1 MFSLI
6 NLRNNCV
13 LVRISWYNLLH
24 PCFVVEQM
32 LRSSGS
38 TSKPRGWGRP
48 LESKVRPLSPARHM
62 ETVDSDGEAT
72 PAPGYRQSFGDAIAA
87 ALQATSIHSGKP
99 LLLIGFRVLRGYE
112 TLKLL
117 LFCGGMQNRL
127 LGPTHYSQIC
137 ASLRLAACRRGCNY
151 WCTTNRSTF
160 KEQHSRRFPSC
171 CNQ

>member
-1 MFSLI
+1 
-6 NLRNNCV
+6 
-13 LVRISWYNLLH
+13 
-24 PCFVVEQM
+24 M

-62 ETVDSDGEAT
+62 ETVDSDGEAA

-112 TLKLL
+112 TLEITSFLWGHAKS
-117 LFCGGMQNRL
+117 
-127 LGPTHYSQIC
+127 PV
-137 ASLRLAACRRGCNY
+137 RGLVVYARQPGRIFTAGAGNY
-151 WCTTNRSTF
+151 FRAL
-160 KEQHSRRFPSC
+160 
-171 CNQ
+171 

>member
-1 MFSLI
+1 
-6 NLRNNCV
+6 
-13 LVRISWYNLLH
+13 
-24 PCFVVEQM
+24 M

-62 ETVDSDGEAT
+62 ETVDSDGEAA

-112 TLKLL
+112 TLEITSFLWGHAKSPVK
-117 LFCGGMQNRL
+117 G
-127 LGPTHYSQIC
+127 
-137 ASLRLAACRRGCNY
+137 LAVYEGNPVEYLQQALATILERCKQVREIPLPVKVFQY
-151 WCTTNRSTF
+151 F
-160 KEQHSRRFPSC
+160 I
-171 CNQ
+171 

>member
-6 NLRNNCV
+6 NLQNNCV
-13 LVRISWYNLLH
+13 LVRISWYYFLH

-62 ETVDSDGEAT
+62 ETVDSDGEAA

-99 LLLIGFRVLRGYE
+99 LLLIDRLKSLERLWNIRNYFFFVGHAKSPVRGLAVYARQPRRIFAAGAGNYFRAL
-112 TLKLL
+112 
-117 LFCGGMQNRL
+117 
-127 LGPTHYSQIC
+127 
-137 ASLRLAACRRGCNY
+137 
-151 WCTTNRSTF
+151 
-160 KEQHSRRFPSC
+160 
-171 CNQ
+171 

>member
-6 NLRNNCV
+6 NLQNNCL
-13 LVRISWYNLLH
+13 LVWISGYNFTSL
-24 PCFVVEQM
+24 FVVEQM

-62 ETVDSDGEAT
+62 ETVDSDGEAA

-99 LLLIGFRVLRGYE
+99 LID
-112 TLKLL
+112 
-117 LFCGGMQNRL
+117 RL
-127 LGPTHYSQIC
+127 
-137 ASLRLAACRRGCNY
+137 
-151 WCTTNRSTF
+151 
-160 KEQHSRRFPSC
+160 
-171 CNQ
+171 